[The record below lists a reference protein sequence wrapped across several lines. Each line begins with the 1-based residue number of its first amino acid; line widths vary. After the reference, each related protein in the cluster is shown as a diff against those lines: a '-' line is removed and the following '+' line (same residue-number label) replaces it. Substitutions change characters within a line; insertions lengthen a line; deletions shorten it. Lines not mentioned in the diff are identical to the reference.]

1 MAVEKV
7 KARRG
12 LTLIELVVVVG
23 LLSLVFTIAIANLDY
38 MLPRYRLRGA
48 AREVGDLAKLA
59 KSRAVATGRDVYLQY
74 DLTNQSYWML
84 SPVEKE
90 EQGRKKIEYERAFFR
105 QLPEN
110 VEFVSVVV
118 SRDVRYER
126 GGTATIRI
134 SPFGFGGGHIV
145 NLTNEEHHAM
155 AVKVNGFTGSLT
167 FFDEEKDADE
177 MFEDTEY

>member
-1 MAVEKV
+1 MACEKV
-7 KARRG
+7 KTRRG

-23 LLSLVFTIAIANLDY
+23 VISLVFTIVIANLDY
-38 MLPRYRLRGA
+38 MIPRYRLRGG

-59 KSRAVATGRDVYLQY
+59 KNRAVATGRDVYIQY
-74 DLTNQSYWML
+74 DLSNHTYWLL

-90 EQGRKKIEYERAFFR
+90 EQGKKKIEYERAFFR
-105 QLPEN
+105 RLPEN

-118 SRDVRYER
+118 GKDVRYER
-126 GGTATIRI
+126 SGTATIRI

-145 NLTNEEHHAM
+145 NLTNEEQRAM
-155 AVKVNGFTGSLT
+155 AVKINGFTGSLT

-177 MFEDTEY
+177 IFEDTEY